1 MQTAVVILNWNGA
14 GLLRQ
19 FLPSVVQ
26 TVHED
31 AVVVVAD
38 NGSTDNSV
46 AILEQEFP
54 TVRLCKLDKNYGF
67 AEGYNRA
74 LQWVDHEI
82 APSIYVLLNSDVKTP
97 EGWLA
102 PLVERICS
110 EENIGAVM
118 PKLRS
123 YREPEYFEYAG
134 AAGGFIDGL
143 GYPYCRGRILDQIE
157 KDEGQY
163 DTPCVIDW
171 ASGACLVVKSKTY
184 WAVAGLEGRFFAHM
198 EEIDLCWRMRRAG
211 YVIFCEP
218 RATVF
223 HLGGGSLPNNSPRK
237 IYLNF
242 RNNLLMLRR
251 NLPIGGRKRCI
262 MTLRLCL
269 DWAAALVFLLKG
281 KPKLFIAV
289 FRAHGSYFAMRRDF
303 PFLQMRGSK
312 VTHLGVVSILYQY
325 YLCGRKRFSSLLRSG
340 VKSSQSY
347 E

>member
-134 AAGGFIDGL
+134 YQSID
-143 GYPYCRGRILDQIE
+143 RE
-157 KDEGQY
+157 
-163 DTPCVIDW
+163 
-171 ASGACLVVKSKTY
+171 
-184 WAVAGLEGRFFAHM
+184 
-198 EEIDLCWRMRRAG
+198 
-211 YVIFCEP
+211 
-218 RATVF
+218 
-223 HLGGGSLPNNSPRK
+223 
-237 IYLNF
+237 
-242 RNNLLMLRR
+242 
-251 NLPIGGRKRCI
+251 
-262 MTLRLCL
+262 
-269 DWAAALVFLLKG
+269 
-281 KPKLFIAV
+281 
-289 FRAHGSYFAMRRDF
+289 
-303 PFLQMRGSK
+303 
-312 VTHLGVVSILYQY
+312 
-325 YLCGRKRFSSLLRSG
+325 
-340 VKSSQSY
+340 
-347 E
+347 